1 MRSPVRSII
10 GAMALVCASACT
22 PEDPAHT
29 MISLQ
34 PPYSHLPLVPAGSP
48 IEAGTTVTL
57 DARLQ
62 ESVVVG
68 VARWLKDPGSAHF
81 GAMAGARN
89 SRGTITVCGLVA
101 GRNGVGAYVGMMPY
115 VGVIMGT
122 SASPDFVVV
131 GIGGSAR
138 ERAEVTSLCRESGVA
153 QLS

>member
-1 MRSPVRSII
+1 MRSPYRSVI
-10 GAMALVCASACT
+10 GAMMLVGVSACT

-29 MISLQ
+29 VISLQ
-34 PPYSHLPLVPAGSP
+34 PPYSHLPLAAPGSS
-48 IEAGTTVTL
+48 IEAGTKMTL
-57 DARLQ
+57 DARQQ
-62 ESVVVG
+62 ESVIVG
-68 VARWLKDPGSAHF
+68 VAKWLKDPGSAHF

-89 SRGTITVCGLVA
+89 SRGTITVCGLVS
-101 GRNGVGAYVGMMPY
+101 GRNGAGAYVGMMPY

-122 SASPDFVVV
+122 NASPGFVVV